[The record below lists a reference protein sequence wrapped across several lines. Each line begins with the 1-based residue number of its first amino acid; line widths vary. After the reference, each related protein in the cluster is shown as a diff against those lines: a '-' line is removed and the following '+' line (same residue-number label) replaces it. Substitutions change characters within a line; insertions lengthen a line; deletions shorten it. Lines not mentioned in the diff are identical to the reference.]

1 MAKPSGK
8 LWSANPILTIIPVF
22 NKLFVFLFLT
32 TLLSNFFCTNIS
44 QTIIVIIPKIIP
56 VSTLSILAI
65 SIASGIKSK
74 QIIASIKPEA
84 KAKIKLKNLLEVLL
98 KQIPIIPP
106 MVVPKVPKNNPIN
119 VVCNKLLK

>member
-1 MAKPSGK
+1 M
-8 LWSANPILTIIPVF
+8 
-22 NKLFVFLFLT
+22 FLFLT

-84 KAKIKLKNLLEVLL
+84 KAKIKLKNLLEVFL